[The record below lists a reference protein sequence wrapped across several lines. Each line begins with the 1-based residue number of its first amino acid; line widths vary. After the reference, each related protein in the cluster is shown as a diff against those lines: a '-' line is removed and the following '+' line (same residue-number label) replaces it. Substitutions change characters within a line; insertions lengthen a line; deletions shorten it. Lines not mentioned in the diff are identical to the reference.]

1 MIALAIIVW
10 AAVIAL
16 KGRRSHLAD
25 VYSLDTYEPRQ
36 GLGHLVGRARAEMLA
51 AIDTELTKDEFLG
64 PLEVTASQLIVIVN
78 LAGRECATSASELCK
93 GISYDAGAMTRML
106 DRLEAKGLVRRT
118 RSPDDR
124 RLVNLELT
132 QAGKAAYPRLR
143 EISMRVLNHA
153 LRDFTVDE
161 ARQLEEL
168 LRRVLCNVTN

>member
-1 MIALAIIVW
+1 MIAMAITVSAMEIT
-10 AAVIAL
+10 AAG
-16 KGRRSHLAD
+16 GRMPD
-25 VYSLDTYEPRQ
+25 VYNIDTYEPRR
-36 GLGHLVGRARAEMLA
+36 GLGHLIGRARTQMLA
-51 AIDTELTKDEFLG
+51 ALDAQLGRDEFLG
-64 PLEVTASQLIVIVN
+64 PLEVTSAQLIVIVN

-143 EISMRVLNHA
+143 EISMRVLNRS
-153 LRDFTVDE
+153 LRDFTPEE
-161 ARQLEEL
+161 AKTLEQLIERLTRNIGE
-168 LRRVLCNVTN
+168 

>member
-1 MIALAIIVW
+1 MD
-10 AAVIAL
+10 
-16 KGRRSHLAD
+16 LAD
-25 VYSLDTYEPRQ
+25 VYSLENYEPRS
-36 GLGHLVGRARAEMLA
+36 GLGNLIGRARAQLLA
-51 AIDTELTKDEFLG
+51 LLDAELARDAFLG
-64 PLEVTASQLIVIVN
+64 PLEVTAAQFIVIVN

-143 EISMRVLNHA
+143 EISMQVLNRS
-153 LRDFTVDE
+153 LRDFTQDE
-161 ARQLEEL
+161 ARTLQNL
-168 LRRVLCNVTN
+168 LQRLTKNVGA

>member
-1 MIALAIIVW
+1 M
-10 AAVIAL
+10 
-16 KGRRSHLAD
+16 AD
-25 VYSLDTYEPRQ
+25 VYSLETYEPKR
-36 GLGHLVGRARAEMLA
+36 GLGHIIGRVRAQLLA
-51 AIDTELTKDEFLG
+51 AIDAELARDEFLA
-64 PLEVTASQLIVIVN
+64 PLEVTAAQLIVIVN

-143 EISMRVLNHA
+143 EISMRVLNRS
-153 LRDFTVDE
+153 LRDFSHAE
-161 ARQLEEL
+161 AQSLEGLL
-168 LRRVLCNVTN
+168 LRLGNNLRD

>member
-1 MIALAIIVW
+1 M
-10 AAVIAL
+10 
-16 KGRRSHLAD
+16 AD
-25 VYSLDTYEPRQ
+25 VYNLDTYEPRR
-36 GLGHLVGRARAEMLA
+36 GLGHLIGRARAQLLA
-51 AIDTELTKDEFLG
+51 AIDTELARDEFLG
-64 PLEVTASQLIVIVN
+64 PLEVTSAQLIVIVN

-143 EISMRVLNHA
+143 EVSMRVLNHS
-153 LRDFTVDE
+153 LRDFT
-161 ARQLEEL
+161 LEEAKTL
-168 LRRVLCNVTN
+168 ERLIERLGRNVGE